1 MNRHSFIYRT
11 LGLFVRDVTGGVS
24 PLRNNTDPLPQ
35 DHVELS
41 PLKIEYDDI
50 DSEGIRLTLRLVSA
64 LRDYVESRGM
74 KFLLVEGIYRPIID
88 DHMRSTVTKKYGEV
102 FDFDK
107 VSEILKAHCD
117 SNQIEL
123 LSLPELAKIRN
134 ITASDIMHAEDNLH
148 LDARGIRFFAEAVV
162 EKLNALGWINERTTG
177 L

>member
-1 MNRHSFIYRT
+1 
-11 LGLFVRDVTGGVS
+11 
-24 PLRNNTDPLPQ
+24 
-35 DHVELS
+35 
-41 PLKIEYDDI
+41 
-50 DSEGIRLTLRLVSA
+50 LVSA